1 MHDWLQAHTHTHTHT
16 HLSIARRYSPYIAE
30 DILRLSYFV
39 EGEQQFLLKVR
50 THGRDLWVE
59 MLQPINEQPG
69 AQSWL
74 GHLRAAGEGQR
85 ETVSSAGMWL
95 KITTTEDL
103 REK

>member
-1 MHDWLQAHTHTHTHT
+1 MLDWLQAHTHTHTH
-16 HLSIARRYSPYIAE
+16 LSIEDTVLYAE